1 MANGFGG
8 INYSKYIV
16 QYSGG
21 FQEKIKNIPRDI
33 LEARIIT
40 PEYAVVAI
48 RIDQV
53 NNIKKELAQVA
64 YFSRKVIFALEETS
78 PKDAAN
84 VSMIQGGSYLNLQGE
99 GVLVAIVDT
108 GIDYLNE
115 EFMYDDYKSR
125 IVSIWDQGINTNDS
139 RVPYG
144 TEYTRENINE
154 AISGFRSGKDPY
166 SIVQSSDSIGHG
178 TNIAGIVGAK
188 GRDPEL
194 QGVAP
199 KCEFIIV
206 RLQEDEELK
215 QYFKLDKNIPVYSA
229 PDVITGINYAYNKA
243 EELKKPC
250 IILVSVGTTF
260 GSHDGTNFTEKFIDQ
275 ISRYRGIAV
284 VTGTGNEGAAET
296 HVKGNILKE
305 GDINN
310 IELNIDKTYEVLE
323 IFIVVEFPNKM
334 SISVTSPSGETYGK
348 VSLKESGVGSNK
360 YILEE
365 TTIFVTYNLQQ
376 ETSGDETIIVRMENL
391 KPGLWRIRLYGE
403 YITNGLFNAWLPQK
417 MFLSRGTR
425 FVKAS
430 PLNTL
435 TAPGTATDIIT
446 VAYYNQQIDTVVL
459 DSGRG
464 DLSVKIKPDIAAGG
478 INAVTTGLG
487 SSKEVVN
494 GSSVGAAV
502 VAGASALIFEWGI
515 VKGNDPTMYAAKL
528 KAYLIRGASR
538 RAGDIYPNTE
548 WGFGKLNLINTFENI
563 RSAINNEVKDIY
575 KNNLIV
581 RIPKDL
587 SRALIKGCD
596 KEYE

>member
-1 MANGFGG
+1 
-8 INYSKYIV
+8 
-16 QYSGG
+16 
-21 FQEKIKNIPRDI
+21 
-33 LEARIIT
+33 
-40 PEYAVVAI
+40 
-48 RIDQV
+48 
-53 NNIKKELAQVA
+53 
-64 YFSRKVIFALEETS
+64 
-78 PKDAAN
+78 
-84 VSMIQGGSYLNLQGE
+84 
-99 GVLVAIVDT
+99 
-108 GIDYLNE
+108 
-115 EFMYDDYKSR
+115 
-125 IVSIWDQGINTNDS
+125 
-139 RVPYG
+139 
-144 TEYTRENINE
+144 
-154 AISGFRSGKDPY
+154 
-166 SIVQSSDSIGHG
+166 
-178 TNIAGIVGAK
+178 
-188 GRDPEL
+188 
-194 QGVAP
+194 
-199 KCEFIIV
+199 
-206 RLQEDEELK
+206 
-215 QYFKLDKNIPVYSA
+215 
-229 PDVITGINYAYNKA
+229 
-243 EELKKPC
+243 
-250 IILVSVGTTF
+250 
-260 GSHDGTNFTEKFIDQ
+260 
-275 ISRYRGIAV
+275 
-284 VTGTGNEGAAET
+284 
-296 HVKGNILKE
+296 
-305 GDINN
+305 
-310 IELNIDKTYEVLE
+310 
-323 IFIVVEFPNKM
+323 
-334 SISVTSPSGETYGK
+334 
-348 VSLKESGVGSNK
+348 
-360 YILEE
+360 
-365 TTIFVTYNLQQ
+365 
-376 ETSGDETIIVRMENL
+376 
-391 KPGLWRIRLYGE
+391 
-403 YITNGLFNAWLPQK
+403 